1 MPGGRLFAAALL
13 PLLALQGCDT
23 SSKPSSTTTSTTT
36 TTTTTTAATKG
47 RNASSVITVPGWP
60 DISGKFPLSYAVK
73 VLRLRAEVLDL
84 KDQLRRLTERVA
96 ALEASE
102 GFEVDPQRVSVA
114 KEIGEFL
121 RRAYSGGHRGSS
133 GGDKVALASRLYI
146 VLAPYSGE
154 KYSSPK
160 IFSSFGAVKSLC
172 KRGPDPGRSIFV
184 GVPSQWEAAI
194 VLRTAGFER
203 DSGEEADSR
212 LPDLRALVL
221 SRSPRAA
228 LSYKVAAFHCQGES
242 GLLSCS
248 LILIAEV
255 DGQLPVAVPHHA
267 WHRVTKRC
275 YLPRAALLK
284 PCHAEVLAADPA
296 DRGCSHGHFKV
307 RVWMGLLNPDYEE
320 FVVAKD
326 EDESGERAFTVSG
339 SEQPILPFGPS
350 LASIARDH
358 FGFVSAAEEQSEDI
372 ASRVRGLENAIQGL
386 QGGLDALLKEVSNRN
401 AADPPPPQA
410 PEPQAKLAAKPKSL
424 PVGPAASGLDPAVLA
439 AARGA
444 GVPEDQLRLMQQLAA
459 KPVKLGDGA
468 RKVKTVLSESE
479 EEEDAADAGGQ
490 PEAASVAE
498 SIHKMTQI
506 LSRLSKPRAGGAGVW
521 RIFWIAAR
529 RLLKEDPAKIS
540 SSILRLMTEDFQG
553 HTAAPGL
560 EDLPMTSR
568 AWLEHRSRV
577 QQFAGPV
584 RWGWQTAGALDALL
598 AGREEECKARLC
610 LMLAALDQSSLD
622 SGSWLLAAEMLLEPS
637 PPLSSFSR
645 HRPPDP
651 GESHQT
657 KVMDP
662 RWISVLMH
670 RIKERESFIEARK
683 KLSAPRGQPS
693 TSSDPDKEKP
703 EKPGKGRAR
712 GEASPVR
719 ADSLWTQFFSVLG
732 RRQPDICRKLALN
745 ATVLVLSWLYCGQP
759 SCVGNAAPLGL
770 GTPLSLEQWAVVRT
784 LGRGITAWNSQPV
797 VGPEEMGRSAAK
809 VESCERMLEELSR
822 WGSEVCGKLSLEA
835 ASLAQPVDASGL
847 HFVGTPSFD
856 PAPYLDSSSRA
867 VYERL
872 MEVLDACDRLSLL
885 PSSRVRARL
894 VNGLFTVP
902 KSLTRDRMVLD
913 ARAANQAEEP
923 HQPWIRSLASLEQLQ
938 WLHLEP
944 SQRLTASTEDLR
956 EFYHA
961 FIVGAQR
968 SCRNAL
974 AVCFSPRELTHLKC
988 FTADLHEHHSL
999 HPCLKTLAMGDCS
1012 AVGFGQASHLSVL
1025 LRSQALSLEQFVTLS
1040 GRPPRDGLIAGLLI
1054 DDLAVLEKVEASA
1067 PVSSHRAPDVMTAVH
1082 RAYDQACLPRHPD
1095 KSVSQALRAEF
1106 WGGLLDGIEGTIR
1119 PNPKRTVPL
1128 GALLLKTVDC
1138 RVATPDLI
1146 EILAGSL
1153 VSVFQTRRRLMSLLD
1168 KVYSEPRGLPP
1179 RAVFRM
1185 CPELRDELLCAM
1197 VLLPQ
1202 ACMDFRTPG
1211 APVLIASDASSN
1223 LEAAVSTPLHPS
1235 VSVECCRHGLQ
1246 KGMWSRLLKPLD
1258 ALLRERGE
1266 LPDEDQLPGG
1276 AYTSH
1281 PLWETACREFLP
1293 GSFGPMDVHLS
1304 KLGVHLDQLR
1314 ELPPVSDLFPDVSPN
1329 VLKSDLV
1336 QLLRLLPGH
1345 RAPRGKPSSGT
1356 KCFITGMF
1364 VHGLFR
1370 NMKADAHVDANNSSL
1385 EPNLIFGLT
1394 RVRGGGLWVCCE
1406 GGPDVRRVNGRE
1418 VEGKVVDLSHE
1429 PVLFDPHR
1437 LHATE
1442 DWQGSRYVLVAY
1454 SINGL
1459 DRASRETQASAVQL
1473 GSESDCNDFGESPRR
1488 GRPLSAEAL
1497 GALAS
1502 FSPGQFV
1509 FSPVFPSL
1517 QSALSSGP
1525 GWVDLFSG
1533 SRSLAKALVDA
1544 APWWVLCFDCR
1555 HDAEENLL
1563 DSELQANLVRLLAS
1577 GAVLG
1582 FSADPPAGSF
1592 STANSRAW
1600 RTAAEPCGRADLPV
1614 EHRLRASRDNL
1625 LCEFCVLLADVAT
1638 ARGLEFVIS
1647 NPVKSWFWKQPCWA
1661 SLARRYEDFFADAC
1675 RFGALAKVYK
1685 IQVQWPTWRA
1695 EHSMRLCPTSR
1706 ATSRLARLVGSAIAQ
1721 DVGFFDR
1728 HRRLDISRCA
1738 KAGAGR
1744 IGEASHPGP
1753 ARSQP
1758 RTPACLSEVELVEP
1772 RTAAVRDKHWAAFI
1786 AYLQSELGRDGVAS
1800 TLEVPGLLVSML
1812 CLYAQILYDAGTPLC
1827 YYRQLLAH
1835 AQVVVPQARP
1845 IMRPAW
1851 DYVTRWER
1859 LEPLQHRPPIPEVLT
1874 RALASV
1880 SISWGW
1886 RRFAAITLLCFYA
1899 IARIGEVL
1907 AASRRDLLTPEDALD
1922 PSGKLYLLIRSPKT
1936 RHRGARIQHA
1946 TVEAPQDVL
1955 SFIIAVFQDLDPELK
1970 LFGGSAGVYRRR
1982 WDEVLRALEVPK
1994 NLRLTPGS
2002 LRGGGAVTAHKR
2014 GVPIQELQWRMRLG
2028 HQNTLA
2034 HYLQETTAASVLPS
2048 LSSSSR
2054 KSVLAADALLPF
2066 LLSP

>member
-1 MPGGRLFAAALL
+1 MP
-13 PLLALQGCDT
+13 
-23 SSKPSSTTTSTTT
+23 S
-36 TTTTTTAATKG
+36 
-47 RNASSVITVPGWP
+47 
-60 DISGKFPLSYAVK
+60 
-73 VLRLRAEVLDL
+73 EDL
-84 KDQLRRLTERVA
+84 ER
-96 ALEASE
+96 E
-102 GFEVDPQRVSVA
+102 
-114 KEIGEFL
+114 
-121 RRAYSGGHRGSS
+121 
-133 GGDKVALASRLYI
+133 
-146 VLAPYSGE
+146 
-154 KYSSPK
+154 
-160 IFSSFGAVKSLC
+160 
-172 KRGPDPGRSIFV
+172 
-184 GVPSQWEAAI
+184 SQ
-194 VLRTAGFER
+194 ER

-228 LSYKVAAFHCQGES
+228 LSYKVAAFQCQGES
-242 GLLSCS
+242 GPLSCS

-255 DGQLPVAVPHHA
+255 DGQLLVAVPHHA

-284 PCHAEVLAADPA
+284 PCHAKVLAADPA

-307 RVWMGLLNPDYEE
+307 RVWMGLLNTDYEE
-320 FVVAKD
+320 FVLAKD
-326 EDESGERAFTVSG
+326 EDESGERGFTVSG

-372 ASRVRGLENAIQGL
+372 ASRVRGLESAIQGL

-401 AADPPPPQA
+401 AANPPPPCA

-506 LSRLSKPRAGGAGVW
+506 LSRLSKPRAGGSLEDLLDRGEEVGSSSSSSGGSSK
-521 RIFWIAAR
+521 AAAYLKLA

-577 QQFAGPV
+577 QQFTGPV

-622 SGSWLLAAEMLLEPS
+622 SGSWLLAAEMLLEPG
-637 PPLSSFSR
+637 PPFSSFSR
-645 HRPPDP
+645 HRPPEP

-732 RRQPDICRKLALN
+732 RAKSPLATFWHSLRRRQPDICRKLALN

-759 SCVGNAAPLGL
+759 SCVGSVAPLGL

-809 VESCERMLEELSR
+809 VESCERMLDELSR
-822 WGSEVCGKLSLEA
+822 WSAAEGSLRPDALSSPDSDWLPSKVCGKLSLEA
-835 ASLAQPVDASGL
+835 ASLAQPVDASRL

-867 VYERL
+867 VYERPLEFARSVPQEEPVPRVQVKCSRAGALRL

-974 AVCFSPRELTHLKC
+974 AVCFSPKELSHLKC

-1025 LRSQALSLEQFVTLS
+1025 LRSQALALDQFVTLS
-1040 GRPPRDGLIAGLLI
+1040 GRPPREGLIAGLLI

-1067 PVSSHRAPDVMTAVH
+1067 PASSHQAPDVMTAVH
-1082 RAYDQACLPRHPD
+1082 RAYDQARLPRHPD
-1095 KSVSQALRAEF
+1095 KSVSQALKAEF

-1128 GALLLKTVDC
+1128 GALLLKAVEC
-1138 RVATPDLI
+1138 RMATPGLI
-1146 EILAGSL
+1146 EVLTGSL

-1179 RAVFRM
+1179 RAAFRM
-1185 CPELRDELLCAM
+1185 TPELRDELICAM

-1223 LEAAVSTPLHPS
+1223 LEAAVSTPVDPS

-1281 PLWETACREFLP
+1281 PLWETACREFLQ
-1293 GSFGPMDVHLS
+1293 GSFGPTDVHLS

-1345 RAPRGKPSSGT
+1345 R
-1356 KCFITGMF
+1356 
-1364 VHGLFR
+1364 VQ
-1370 NMKADAHVDANNSSL
+1370 
-1385 EPNLIFGLT
+1385 
-1394 RVRGGGLWVCCE
+1394 GGGLWVCCE
-1406 GGPDVRRVNGRE
+1406 GGPDVRCVNGRE
-1418 VEGKVVDLSHE
+1418 IAGKVVDLSRE
-1429 PVLFDPHR
+1429 PVFFDPHR

-1442 DWQGSRYVLVAY
+1442 DW
-1454 SINGL
+1454 
-1459 DRASRETQASAVQL
+1459 
-1473 GSESDCNDFGESPRR
+1473 SESGCDDSAESPRC

-1509 FSPVFPSL
+1509 FSSVFPSL

-1563 DSELQANLVRLLAS
+1563 DSELQATLVRLLAS

-1614 EHRLRASRDNL
+1614 EHGLRASRDNL
-1625 LCEFCVLLADVAT
+1625 LCEFCVLLADVAI
-1638 ARGLEFVIS
+1638 AQGLEFVIS

-1661 SLARRYEDFFADAC
+1661 ILARRYADFFADAC
-1675 RFGALAKVYK
+1675 RFGAPWRKSARFRCSGQLGGQSIRCACARPHVQLRGRCSARGVSWTVLAE
-1685 IQVQWPTWRA
+1685 PFPR
-1695 EHSMRLCPTSR
+1695 
-1706 ATSRLARLVGSAIAQ
+1706 RLARLIGSAIAQ

-1738 KAGAGR
+1738 KAGPGR
-1744 IGEASHPGP
+1744 IGEASLPGP
-1753 ARSQP
+1753 AHSQP

-1812 CLYAQILYDAGTPLC
+1812 CIYAQILYDAGTPLC

-1835 AQVVVPQARP
+1835 AQLVVPQARP

-1859 LEPLQHRPPIPEVLT
+1859 LGPLQHRPPIPEVLT
-1874 RALASV
+1874 RALSSV

-1922 PSGKLYLLIRSPKT
+1922 PAGKLYLLIRSPKT

-1946 TVEAPQDVL
+1946 TVEAFQDVL
-1955 SFIIAVFQDLDPELK
+1955 RFIIAVFQDLDPELK

-1982 WDEVLRALEVPK
+1982 WDEVLRALDVPK

-2066 LLSP
+2066 LPWASFR